1 MGRIQIVIVMENGRE
16 QFLGSNPATTSV
28 RGSIMIRRKKMKRVY
43 VCGSFKFM
51 DKIEELEKL
60 LQSEGV
66 EFVVSKSLDV
76 RGILGC
82 LEKVDQADVVFVVN
96 PDGYVGKSV
105 SVDIG
110 YAYARNKPIY
120 VMYPID
126 DPPIMDLVKGVL
138 SFEELIDFVK
148 ER

>member
-1 MGRIQIVIVMENGRE
+1 
-16 QFLGSNPATTSV
+16 
-28 RGSIMIRRKKMKRVY
+28 MKRVY
-43 VCGSFKFM
+43 ICGSFKFK

-60 LQSEGV
+60 LKAERIGF
-66 EFVVSKSLDV
+66 EVSKSPDA
-76 RGILGC
+76 RGMLGC
-82 LEKVDQADVVFVVN
+82 LEKIDRTDVVYVVN

-120 VMYPID
+120 VMFPVE
-126 DPPIMDLVKGVL
+126 DPPIMNLVKGVL
-138 SFEELIDFVK
+138 SFEELVDFVK